1 MPSLAPSAGS
11 PRLRREQVAG
21 MNIHYIM
28 WSLDYFLDV
37 QQRLGFKS
45 IELWAAEP
53 HVTLDHTGY
62 FEADELRRKV
72 ESRGL
77 SISSLCPE
85 NIVYPWQYA
94 ARKPLHAQRSL
105 AYFKHG
111 IELAEV
117 LGAPYMSINSG
128 WGDWDE
134 DREEAWKRSAE
145 HLSILAD
152 YAGEHGVTLCME
164 SLRPQESNLVTT
176 LADAARM
183 LDQVASPH
191 LTPMVDT
198 TAMGVAGETLDDWFR
213 AFGDGSIK
221 NMHFIDGDPYGHLV
235 WEMASTIWTR
245 LSCRSTPTASR
256 GTLARKSPMAG
267 ISTTLPPRT
276 NATCERSRNIS
287 SINAMRTRV

>member
-1 MPSLAPSAGS
+1 MIEWTYAKSGLSAGFSS
-11 PRLRREQVAG
+11 PRTGRRYEYSLHHVVARLLG
-21 MNIHYIM
+21 RAAALSVSNHY
-28 WSLDYFLDV
+28 
-37 QQRLGFKS
+37 RA
-45 IELWAAEP
+45 WAAEP

-77 SISSLCPE
+77 SVSSLCPE

-221 NMHFIDGDPYGHLV
+221 NMHFCIDGDPYGHLV
-235 WEMASTIWTR
+235 WGDGKHNGMS

-256 GTLARKSPMAG
+256 GTLARKSPGLAG
-267 ISTTLPPRT
+267 ISTT
-276 NATCERSRNIS
+276 AAADERN
-287 SINAMRTRV
+287 MRAFEKYFVD

>member
-1 MPSLAPSAGS
+1 MDLNASA

-37 QQRLGFKS
+37 QQRLGFKT

-62 FEADELRRKV
+62 FEADKLRRKI

-77 SISSLCPE
+77 SGSSLCPE
-85 NIVYPWQYA
+85 NVVYPWQYA

-145 HLSILAD
+145 HLAILAD

-164 SLRPQESNLVTT
+164 SLRPEESNLVVT
-176 LADAARM
+176 LADARRM
-183 LDQVASPH
+183 LDQVANPH
-191 LTPMVDT
+191 LTPMVDNYCY
-198 TAMGVAGETLDDWFR
+198 
-213 AFGDGSIK
+213 GSRRRE
-221 NMHFIDGDPYGHLV
+221 P
-235 WEMASTIWTR
+235 
-245 LSCRSTPTASR
+245 
-256 GTLARKSPMAG
+256 
-267 ISTTLPPRT
+267 
-276 NATCERSRNIS
+276 
-287 SINAMRTRV
+287 

>member
-1 MPSLAPSAGS
+1 MDCRGSYDLVRENDFGTLEAGKLADICVLDRDVFAVDPKDARDIEVSLTLSDGRVVYEDCWRGDAQHGFKRFRA
-11 PRLRREQVAG
+11 RLRREQVAG

-37 QQRLGFKS
+37 QQRLGFKT

-62 FEADELRRKV
+62 FEADKLRRKI

-77 SISSLCPE
+77 SGSSLCPE
-85 NIVYPWQYA
+85 NVVYPWQYA

-145 HLSILAD
+145 HLAILAD
-152 YAGEHGVTLCME
+152 YAGEHGVTLC
-164 SLRPQESNLVTT
+164 
-176 LADAARM
+176 
-183 LDQVASPH
+183 
-191 LTPMVDT
+191 
-198 TAMGVAGETLDDWFR
+198 
-213 AFGDGSIK
+213 
-221 NMHFIDGDPYGHLV
+221 
-235 WEMASTIWTR
+235 
-245 LSCRSTPTASR
+245 
-256 GTLARKSPMAG
+256 
-267 ISTTLPPRT
+267 
-276 NATCERSRNIS
+276 
-287 SINAMRTRV
+287 

>member
-1 MPSLAPSAGS
+1 MDLNASA

-37 QQRLGFKS
+37 QQRLGFKT

-62 FEADELRRKV
+62 FEADKLRRKI

-77 SISSLCPE
+77 SGSSLCPE
-85 NIVYPWQYA
+85 NVVYPWQYA

-134 DREEAWKRSAE
+134 DREEAWKRSARALGDSCGLCRRARRDPLHGE
-145 HLSILAD
+145 PE
-152 YAGEHGVTLCME
+152 AGREQLG
-164 SLRPQESNLVTT
+164 
-176 LADAARM
+176 
-183 LDQVASPH
+183 
-191 LTPMVDT
+191 
-198 TAMGVAGETLDDWFR
+198 G
-213 AFGDGSIK
+213 
-221 NMHFIDGDPYGHLV
+221 Y
-235 WEMASTIWTR
+235 TR
-245 LSCRSTPTASR
+245 GCQAH
-256 GTLARKSPMAG
+256 A
-267 ISTTLPPRT
+267 
-276 NATCERSRNIS
+276 
-287 SINAMRTRV
+287 

>member
-77 SISSLCPE
+77 SVSSLCPE

-198 TAMGVAGETLDDWFR
+198 TALGSLARPWMIGFARLATALSRTCISSMATHTAIWF
-213 AFGDGSIK
+213 G
-221 NMHFIDGDPYGHLV
+221 
-235 WEMASTIWTR
+235 EMASTIWTSSSR
-245 LSCRSTPTASR
+245 RSTPTASR
-256 GTLARKSPMAG
+256 GTSARKSPTAG

-276 NATCERSRNIS
+276 SATCERSRNIS
-287 SINAMRTRV
+287 SINGIRTRV